1 MPRYNPS
8 DEEMGMDESYAG
20 TNNVSPPE
28 EASESV
34 DEENAEA
41 TEVVVPNKV
50 LMGPDGKEPKEGDE
64 IVVKVVKNY
73 GDESS
78 IIYAP
83 AKPEGETSETPSV
96 DEEIAALDTKKEY

>member
-1 MPRYNPS
+1 MPKYQPT
-8 DEEMGMDESYAG
+8 DEELDSGYS
-20 TNNVSPPE
+20 NSPPVEPPEAE
-28 EASESV
+28 EKESV

-83 AKPEGETSETPSV
+83 AKPEGETSTPSV